1 MGVFRFIS
9 EKKLRDCV
17 AGAEAY
23 VRRSCVSGT
32 EACVSG
38 AEASVPP
45 GREAASGFRDDGARF
60 SLEIGDPYGGA
71 GRLRRDG
78 YDPGAVDRVMDA
90 QSSGRSPEE
99 LDALLGRAVKLS
111 FVEKVAELI
120 REKGI
125 RDPVVYKAAQLDRRL
140 YSKLMSDPAYR
151 PSLDTAVAIALALRL
166 PLDEAED
173 LLARAGHTLS
183 HSIKRDVVI
192 EYFFRERIYDLT
204 YVNLILDRLRLRK
217 LGR

>member
-1 MGVFRFIS
+1 MFRFIS
-9 EKKLRDCV
+9 EKKLRD
-17 AGAEAY
+17 G
-23 VRRSCVSGT
+23 
-32 EACVSG
+32 VSG
-38 AEASVPP
+38 AEAYLRQSWVSEAEACVRRGSVPP
-45 GREAASGFRDDGARF
+45 GQEPVSGLRDDGAKF
-60 SLEIGDPYGGA
+60 SLELGDPYRGA

-78 YDPGAVDRVMDA
+78 YDPGAVDMAMDA
-90 QSSGRSPEE
+90 QRSGRSPEE
-99 LDALLGRAVKLS
+99 LDALLARAVKLS

-125 RDPVVYKAAQLDRRL
+125 RDPAVYKAAQIDRRL
-140 YSKLMSDPAYR
+140 YSRLMSDPAYR

-166 PLDEAED
+166 PLDQAED

-183 HSIKRDVVI
+183 HSSKRDVVI

>member
-1 MGVFRFIS
+1 MFRFIS
-9 EKKLRDCV
+9 EKKLRD
-17 AGAEAY
+17 G
-23 VRRSCVSGT
+23 
-32 EACVSG
+32 VSG
-38 AEASVPP
+38 AEAYLRQHHLPPKREPVP
-45 GREAASGFRDDGARF
+45 GFRDDGARF

-71 GRLRRDG
+71 ARLRRDG

-125 RDPVVYKAAQLDRRL
+125 RDPAVYKAAQIDRRL

-173 LLARAGHTLS
+173 LLARAGHALS
-183 HSIKRDVVI
+183 HSSKRDVVI